1 MKGIVHI
8 RIDDRL
14 IHGQV
19 AAFWSNALKITR
31 IMVINDQVANDEM
44 QKSVLRMVAPV
55 SVRTS
60 IITKETAFKNI
71 SAGKYE
77 GQRVLVI
84 FKNPEDIL
92 ELIKMGLPIKNFNVG
107 NMAAKEGTKSIKR
120 SVNLTVDNVK
130 TFRELEK
137 LGVEMTSIMVPD
149 DAKTNVIDFINKAGL

>member
-19 AAFWSNALKITR
+19 AAFWTNSLAISR
-31 IMVINDQVANDEM
+31 IMVIDDAVAADEM
-44 QKSVLRMVAPV
+44 QKSLLRMVAPA

-60 IITKETAFKNI
+60 IIDAQTAIANI

-84 FKNPEDIL
+84 VKRPQLIW
-92 ELIKMGLPIKNFNVG
+92 ELKQAGLAITECNVG
-107 NMAAKEGTKSIKR
+107 NMAAREGTRSIKP
-120 SVNLTVDNVK
+120 SVNITAEDEAY
-130 TFRELEK
+130 FRK
-137 LGVEMTSIMVPD
+137 LLADGVNISAIMVPD
-149 DAKTNVIDFINKAGL
+149 DKDCRLQDLL

>member
-19 AAFWSNALKITR
+19 AAFWCNTLKATR

-44 QKSVLRMVAPV
+44 QKSVLRMVAPA

-60 IITKETAFKNI
+60 IISKETAVKNI

-84 FKNPEDIL
+84 VKNPSDIL
-92 ELIKMGLPIKNFNVG
+92 ELINMGLSINEFNVG
-107 NMAAKEGTKSIKR
+107 NMAAKKGTTQIKKSV
-120 SVNLTVDNVK
+120 SVNTQDVEAFKNLNDK
-130 TFRELEK
+130 
-137 LGVEMTSIMVPD
+137 GVVMTTIMVPD
-149 DAKTNVIDFINKAGL
+149 EPKTFVMDFIKKANL

>member
-19 AAFWSNALKITR
+19 AAFWSNTVKATR
-31 IMVINDQVANDEM
+31 IMVINDQVANDDM
-44 QKSVLRMVAPV
+44 QKSVLRMVAPTGM
-55 SVRTS
+55 RTS

-84 FKNPEDIL
+84 VKNPEDLL
-92 ELIKMGLPIKNFNVG
+92 ELIKMGLPIKTFNVG
-107 NMAAKEGTKSIKR
+107 NMAAKTGTKQIKR
-120 SVNLTVDNVK
+120 SVSVTEENVK
-130 TFRELEK
+130 TFREINE

-149 DAKTNVIDFINKAGL
+149 DPKTNIIDFINKAGL

>member
-19 AAFWSNALKITR
+19 ATFWSNALKITR